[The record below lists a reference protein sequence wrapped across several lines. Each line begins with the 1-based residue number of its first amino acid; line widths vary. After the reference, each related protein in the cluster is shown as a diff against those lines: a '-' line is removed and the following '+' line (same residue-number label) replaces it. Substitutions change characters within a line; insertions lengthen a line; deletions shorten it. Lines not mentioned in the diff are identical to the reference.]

1 MMLKNNLRMALG
13 SLRSSRGR
21 SFLTMLGI
29 IVGIVSVVTI
39 VSVGE
44 GVKRSIAGEAD
55 SLGAE
60 TITVLPGNQVER
72 DETGTITSYN
82 PLQSV
87 GYSLT
92 ETDLAEIKK
101 LDGISEVVPF
111 VRVSGIPQ
119 LDEQTQMPS
128 ADVLAVSGDVPQV
141 LNQEVRFGTWLEEDT
156 SSSRRFVVIGS
167 NVAAELF
174 DELAPIGRSFHVND
188 QSFTVRGVFTDFP
201 DTSIAPIA
209 PDYDDAIFVSYEENK
224 QVSSNGQNIYQIIVS
239 PEDPSESAAVTE
251 RIHMTLLNLRRGSID
266 FTVLQRSDTVEVYGD
281 ILDSLTVGIAA
292 IAGISLFVAGVG
304 IMNIM
309 FVSVSERTGEI
320 GVRKAIGATNTQILG
335 QFITEA
341 IVLSLLGGIFGV
353 LASLLANYFL
363 RLLTPIEP
371 VILPEVMILATIT
384 AFAVGVLFGTAPAI
398 KAARKDPI
406 ESLRYR
412 L

>member
-1 MMLKNNLRMALG
+1 MLKNNLRMAVD

-21 SFLTMLGI
+21 SFLTMFGI

-44 GVKRSIAGEAD
+44 GVKRSIAGEVD
-55 SLGAE
+55 SLGSE
-60 TITVLPGNQVER
+60 TISVLPGNQVER
-72 DETGTITSYN
+72 DDTGVITSYN
-82 PLQSV
+82 PFQSI

-119 LDEQTQMPS
+119 LEEEAQMPA
-128 ADVLAVSGDVPQV
+128 ADVLAVSGNVPQV
-141 LNQEVRFGTWLEEDT
+141 LNQEIRFGTWLEED
-156 SSSRRFVVIGS
+156 SSSNRRFAVIGS
-167 NVAAELF
+167 SVAMELF
-174 DELAPIGRSFHVND
+174 NELAPIGRSFQVND
-188 QSFTVRGVFTDFP
+188 QTLTVRGVFAEFLQ
-201 DTSIAPIA
+201 TSIAPVA
-209 PDYDDAIFVSYEENK
+209 PNYDNAVFVSYEENK
-224 QVSSNGQNIYQIIVS
+224 RTSSNGQNIYQIIVD
-239 PEDPSESAAVTE
+239 PEVTSEGDVVAE
-251 RIHMTLLNLRRGSID
+251 RIQATLSSVRSGADD
-266 FTVLQRSDTVEVYGD
+266 FTVLQRSDAVEAYSG
-281 ILDSLTVGIAA
+281 ILDLLTIAISA

-371 VILPEVMILATIT
+371 VILPEVMILATLT